1 MLRAFYKEKR
11 SNVSKARRE
20 QAKHDLYDLLWP
32 ELVLFDH
39 VLSFMN
45 KRGEIDMSEIN
56 AHLAKEGRLALPR
69 VEGDRIIAY
78 RVTNLEKELERSK
91 MGILEPKATCRQLK
105 EIDCA
110 LIPGIGFDKFHHR
123 LGYGKGFYDKF
134 LTACKNC
141 PSFGV
146 GFREQLIED
155 ALPKESHDIQ
165 LTSTFLV

>member
-11 SNVSKARRE
+11 AHLSKERRE

-56 AHLAKEGRLALPR
+56 KHLAKEGRLALPR
-69 VEGDRIIAY
+69 VDGDHIVTY
-78 RVTNLEKELERSK
+78 RVSNLDTQLERSK
-91 MGILEPKATCRQLK
+91 MGILEPKKTCRKLA

-110 LIPGIGFDKFHHR
+110 LVPGIGFDKFHHR
-123 LGYGKGFYDKF
+123 LGYGKGFYDKY
-134 LTACKNC
+134 LADCEKC

-146 GFREQLIED
+146 GYREQLIED
-155 ALPKESHDIQ
+155 ALPRESHDIK